1 MAASTNK
8 SNKILQT
15 RIQVKYDT
23 YAKWIEKNPV
33 LLAGEIAVATIDSGT
48 TQKVGSVDLPQVLI
62 KVGDGNSNY
71 SALPFVSGMAAD
83 VYSWAKASVKPTYT
97 AGEIG
102 GLTEAIENSSTYQL
116 VPNTTDANKKYVY
129 DLQIKTGET
138 ENKEPIWETVSTIDL
153 NEVNTRLGGAESRLT
168 TVEAAAK
175 KANDDLGTYKTQVPG
190 IIDTAIGTA
199 IADLN
204 ADVKQDAAKSNGYL
218 ALQVVETE
226 GELTSVSG
234 SVNVASIK
242 ADIVDVLDA
251 EFSKA
256 AGTDGLIY
264 NLVQTDGK
272 ITNFE
277 ASIKDGTY
285 EKAGSISAALAGLTG
300 DYTNTAPS
308 GASVGIV
315 TSISQEVGDIKA
327 NVTELAFTDSYSATN
342 PLATKAFVEG
352 HVADIMADIEG
363 GMHFIGK
370 FDALPTASTKIPGK
384 DETYVPEDGD
394 VIIVG
399 EYEYVYASNNEGN
412 SPWIELGNL
421 TPAQGMINAALDAA
435 KLEMAHDTTGSVA
448 KTITAVKQ
456 VNGKITTV
464 TYEDIKIA
472 SDAVTH
478 GDETV
483 KSELEDHESRIGAME
498 EAIGD
503 INTGFQG
510 SVNTL
515 IEAAIGALDDEVT
528 AQTASASNGWVSADL
543 VQTNGIVKSLTVS
556 VDGSK
561 YDAAGAAAAVLGKD
575 GDASTANTVY
585 GAKKAAAEALAE
597 AEKRADELAAF
608 IEGSLN
614 GSAIATAT
622 SNGTVNVLTGVKQ
635 EDGEL
640 SKVSEVNISKV
651 GQTGKV
657 QDLIQDNNTYI
668 ILNCGTAETNID

>member
-23 YAKWIEKNPV
+23 YTAWTTNDPV
-33 LLAGEIAVATIDSGT
+33 LLAGEIAVATIANVEGASS
-48 TQKVGSVDLPQVLI
+48 QKYNSVPLPQVLI
-62 KVGDGNSNY
+62 KVGDGNSKY
-71 SALPFVSGMAAD
+71 SELPFVSGMAAD
-83 VYSWAKASVKPTYT
+83 VYSWAKASVKPSYT

-102 GLTEAIENSSTYQL
+102 GLKEFIEGVSDIDTNTTYQL
-116 VPNTTDANKKYVY
+116 VPVADSTYKYE
-129 DLQIKTGET
+129 LQGKNIGDDSWT
-138 ENKEPIWETVSTIDL
+138 TVSTLDLSEID
-153 NEVNTRLGGAESRLT
+153 TRLDSL
-168 TVEAAAK
+168 EARVTADEK
-175 KANDDLGTYKTQVPG
+175 SLSDYKTQVPG
-190 IIDTAIGTA
+190 IIDAAINA
-199 IADLN
+199 AVVNLD

-218 ALQVVETE
+218 ALQVVETD

-285 EKAGSISAALAGLTG
+285 EKAGSISATLADLTG
-300 DYTNTAPS
+300 DYTEVAPS

-315 TSISQEVGDIKA
+315 TSIRQQAGNIQA
-327 NVTELAFTDSYSATN
+327 NVTELAFTDNYSASN
-342 PLATKAFVEG
+342 PLATKAYVDG
-352 HVADIMADIEG
+352 HVEDILGDIAG

-370 FDALPTASTKIPGK
+370 VDSKPADKAEGY
-384 DETYVPEDGD
+384 EAGD
-394 VIIVG
+394 VIVVG
-399 EYEYVYASNNEGN
+399 NVEYVFGKDGV
-412 SPWIELGNL
+412 WIELGDISQ
-421 TPAQGMINAALDAA
+421 AQQMIDASLSAARAD
-435 KLEMAHDTTGSVA
+435 MAHSSTGSVA

-456 VNGKITTV
+456 ENGKITTV
-464 TYEDIKIA
+464 TYEAIKIA

-478 GDETV
+478 GGETV
-483 KSELEDHESRIGAME
+483 KTELEDHESRIGAME

-503 INTGFQG
+503 INTDFQG
-510 SVNTL
+510 NVNTL
-515 IEAAIGALDDEVT
+515 IQAAIGALDDEVT
-528 AQTASASNGWVSADL
+528 AQVASESNGWVSADL
-543 VQTNGIVKSLTVS
+543 VQTDGIVKSLTVS

-561 YDAAGAAAAVLGKD
+561 YDAAGAATAVLGKD
-575 GDASTANTVY
+575 SDASTANTVY

-597 AEKRADELAAF
+597 AGKRATELTAF
-608 IEGSLN
+608 ITTLN
-614 GSAIATAT
+614 GNVTASAT
-622 SNGTVNVLTGVKQ
+622 SDGTVNVLSAFKQ
-635 EDGEL
+635 EDGIL
-640 SKVSEVNISKV
+640 TKVSEVNISKV

-668 ILNCGTAETNID
+668 ILNCGSSTVNID